1 MSTAAANP
9 PQAELSGWGRYPRST
24 SAVMRPERLGELKL
38 VSGGVIARGLG
49 RSYGDAAINSGRSVI
64 LTERLNRFL
73 AFDPTTGVLRSEA
86 GATMGDILQT
96 FVPKGWFLPVTP
108 GTKFVTLGGA
118 VASDIHG
125 KNHHRDGSFGRFVN
139 ELRMLL
145 ADGSVVDCSPTKMP
159 ELFWATVGGMGL
171 TGVIL
176 EVTVRLIP
184 IQTAYIHARSYY
196 VANLGEAIEVLSDP
210 AKDDQYSVCWLDT
223 SRTGASLGQGV
234 VFIGH
239 HAQRNELPST
249 IQYVLAPHRIRRAK
263 KVPLALPL
271 LSGSAVTLFNR
282 WYAWRNNKKDAYV
295 SHYDSFFYPLDSIAN
310 WNLLYGSRGLL
321 QYQVVVLAA
330 SAEAAL
336 GDVLKRLQREKLV
349 SFLTVLKRMGLES
362 GGYLSF
368 PKEGFTLSL
377 DIPVSGNTR
386 LFAVLDDMDK
396 EIAQAGGRVYL
407 SKDGRMK
414 ADAFRQMYPRLE
426 DWQAVKLRVDP
437 NNIFTSDLSRRL
449 ALT

>member
-1 MSTAAANP
+1 MAIASA

-24 SAVMRPERLGELKL
+24 AAVIRPERLGELKL

-49 RSYGDAAINSGRSVI
+49 RSYGDAAINDGRSVI

-73 AFDPTTGVLRSEA
+73 SFDAATGVLRAEA
-86 GATMGDILQT
+86 GVTMGDVLQT

-118 VASDIHG
+118 AASDIHG

-145 ADGSVVDCSPTKMP
+145 ADGSIVNCSPTKMP

-176 EVTVRLIP
+176 EVTFRLIP
-184 IQTAYIHARSYY
+184 VQTAYIHARSYE
-196 VANLGEAIEVLSDP
+196 VANLGEALKVLSDP
-210 AKDDQYSVCWLDT
+210 AMDDNYSVCWLDT
-223 SRTGASLGQGV
+223 TRTGASLGKGI
-234 VFIGH
+234 VFTGH
-239 HAQRNELPST
+239 HASRNELPST
-249 IQYVLAPHRIRRAK
+249 IHDVLAPHRIRPGK
-263 KVPLALPL
+263 KVPVSLPL
-271 LSGSAVTLFNR
+271 LSGPAVKLFNR
-282 WYAWRNNKKDAYV
+282 WYAWQNNKKDAYV
-295 SHYDSFFYPLDSIAN
+295 SHYDQFFYPLDAIAN

-321 QYQVVVLAA
+321 QYQVVVPAA
-330 SAEAAL
+330 SAESAL
-336 GDVLKRLQREKLV
+336 SDVLKRLQQEKLV
-349 SFLTVLKRMGLES
+349 SFLTVLKRMGPES

-377 DIPVSGNTR
+377 DIPVSGNPR
-386 LFAVLDDMDK
+386 LFTVLDEMDK
-396 EIAQAGGRVYL
+396 KIVQSGGRVYL

-414 ADAFRQMYPRLE
+414 PNAFRQMYPRLE

-437 NNIFTSDLSRRL
+437 DNIFTSDLSRRL